1 MRRLVS
7 AGGPG
12 YNCCLTFITKW
23 KGVPYTW
30 ASTETCWQAI
40 VALLTPTPRFVV
52 IFFFFFFE
60 LVCSSAR
67 GHLILKT
74 RLGKSNLISKGV
86 STGVEETGRVPWCG
100 PEFSTPC
107 DALNLQLLWWKERA
121 MAEMN
126 VRGIFT
132 GLICVHKW
140 VGELS
145 KLNCYFGLLLGYSYS
160 TGNMFRKCFH

>member
-1 MRRLVS
+1 MKGSPPHVGLNGDLLASHSGTLHPHPQV
-7 AGGPG
+7 
-12 YNCCLTFITKW
+12 CCCCYI
-23 KGVPYTW
+23 
-30 ASTETCWQAI
+30 C
-40 VALLTPTPRFVV
+40 
-52 IFFFFFFE
+52 FFFKKE

-86 STGVEETGRVPWCG
+86 STGVEETGRVPRCG

-107 DALNLQLLWWKERA
+107 EALNLQLLWWKERA

-126 VRGIFT
+126 VQGICT

-145 KLNCYFGLLLGYSYS
+145 KWNCYFGLLLGYSYS